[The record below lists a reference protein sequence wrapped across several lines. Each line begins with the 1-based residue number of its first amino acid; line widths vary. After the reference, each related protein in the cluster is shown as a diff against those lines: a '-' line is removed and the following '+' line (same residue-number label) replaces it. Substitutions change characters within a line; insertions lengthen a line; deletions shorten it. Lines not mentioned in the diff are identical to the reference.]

1 MSGNDAVR
9 GSRQRQPLADEERA
23 NHDGSNF
30 DTLVDRDGHAQRT
43 LNGSITHASVPM
55 LTTTDQYGNPTSASR
70 HQTEVQQGI
79 NFHIPD
85 REAIHIFWSRFRGK
99 GRKKAGLLLSLKNI
113 VFCSW
118 LNVFFLLLPLAWI
131 AHFRK
136 EFPDT
141 AVLVLNFLALIPLE
155 NLFEYLGDQMSLFLG
170 NDLGD
175 LLIITLNNSVEAVLA
190 IILLLKC
197 ELKLLQST
205 IVGVVILHLLLVPGV
220 AFVTGGAQM
229 WEQNLHPH
237 LSQLNHSLLT
247 LGVLALVLPAAFYA
261 SLSRG
266 SLADIEAAV
275 LNDNARADFLRISR
289 GIAILLLLV
298 YISARIYIHNPPGT
312 DNAFQPH
319 PDAPEELKVK
329 EKRLAVQDPEVDSWV
344 AVIVL
349 ILAIAV
355 VAVTAEWLVKSVEF
369 LKKENHVNEAWFGLI
384 FLPFVSFAADGFVA
398 VVYFGRVCLRAL
410 FHQPPLPTT
419 LAKARSIDLSI
430 QFALFWMP
438 FVVLL
443 GWWTGRPMTLLL
455 DFYEIAVVV
464 ASCFLV
470 NHVTADAKT
479 NWAEGIVLI
488 SFYLMI
494 ALTTWFYAGQPDMH
508 EMSQC
513 ESVATF
519 IAAAANGE
527 AGGAH

>member
-1 MSGNDAVR
+1 MG
-9 GSRQRQPLADEERA
+9 
-23 NHDGSNF
+23 
-30 DTLVDRDGHAQRT
+30 
-43 LNGSITHASVPM
+43 
-55 LTTTDQYGNPTSASR
+55 TTDQFGNPTTDTSP
-70 HQTEVQQGI
+70 HQPSVQQGI
-79 NFHIPD
+79 NLHLPD

-113 VFCSW
+113 VLCSW
-118 LNVFFLLLPLAWI
+118 LNIFFVFLPLGWI
-131 AHFRK
+131 AHFQK
-136 EFPDT
+136 FPDT

-155 NLFEYLGDQMSLFLG
+155 NLFDYLGDQMSLFLG

-205 IVGVVILHLLLVPGV
+205 IVGVIILHLLLVPGV

-237 LSQLNHSLLT
+237 FSQLNHSLLT
-247 LGVLALVLPAAFYA
+247 LGVLALVLPASFYA

-298 YISARIYIHNPPGT
+298 YISSRIYIHNPPGT

-319 PDAPEELKVK
+319 PDAPEELKIK
-329 EKRLAVQDPEVDSWV
+329 EKQLAVRDPEVDSWV
-344 AVIVL
+344 GVIVL
-349 ILAIAV
+349 LIAIAL

-369 LKKENHVNEAWFGLI
+369 LKKENRVSEAWFGLI

-410 FHQPPLPTT
+410 LHQPPSPTT

-443 GWWTGRPMTLLL
+443 GWWTRRPVLLLL
-455 DFYEIAVVV
+455 DLYEIAVVV

-470 NHVTADAKT
+470 NHITADAKT
-479 NWAEGIVLI
+479 NWAEGIVLVA
-488 SFYLMI
+488 FYLMI
-494 ALTTWFYAGQPDMH
+494 AMTTWFYSGQPDMH

-513 ESVATF
+513 DSVAAF
-519 IAAAANGE
+519 IAAAASGE
-527 AGGAH
+527 AGGGH